1 MIDSLVLYVVHPEQ
15 RGVQA
20 HSVPTLRTGPLLQHT
35 VPQPVTLTSSELE
48 YSTLELCRV
57 EPGRVCPHGWFCT
70 TDLRTAQF
78 VDELRGERPAVVA
91 WLLKGGSLYWEQV
104 EDDGQ
109 VHEWHDLWVLARDI
123 ERGEHRREGEP

>member
-1 MIDSLVLYVVHPEQ
+1 MTDSLVLYVVHPEQ

-48 YSTLELCRV
+48 YATVELCRV

-78 VDELRGERPAVVA
+78 VDELRGERADVVVFVRGA
-91 WLLKGGSLYWEQV
+91 RL
-104 EDDGQ
+104 DG
-109 VHEWHDLWVLARDI
+109 LADAI
-123 ERGEHRREGEP
+123 ERGEHRREEGA